1 MPLFYLQLYAVVHN
15 INETFAFYLVS
26 ATSCVCMLVFIVLMK
41 SVIQLTILNGA
52 SVTGRVA
59 PGFVF
64 KYVGVV
70 NIMIICGACCV
81 VLLFS
86 LLAMKTLA
94 AVTVFAVLFGFV
106 SGACECF
113 AESL

>member
-1 MPLFYLQLYAVVHN
+1 M
-15 INETFAFYLVS
+15 
-26 ATSCVCMLVFIVLMK
+26 CMHVGLHCTYKK
-41 SVIQLTILNGA
+41 STIQLTILNGA